1 MKQLGTFNYF
11 GKWKADDGS
20 DSLKEFAKA
29 NIGKKLILT
38 IEEPKKDRSLNQNSY
53 MWGVV
58 YNAISQYTGMTPN
71 EVHEFC
77 KLEFNF
83 GFKEVLNEK
92 TGELKELKYPKSTTD
107 FNTGEMENYLEAI
120 RRYFMIEFN
129 LYIPL
134 PNEIL

>member
-1 MKQLGTFNYF
+1 MKQTGTFNYF
-11 GKWKADDGS
+11 GKWVT
-20 DSLKEFAKA
+20 DSGDSVKEFGKA
-29 NIGKKLILT
+29 NIGKKLVLT
-38 IEEPKKDRSLNQNSY
+38 IEAPKKERSLNQNSY

-58 YNAISQYTGMTPN
+58 YNTISNYTGMTPR

-83 GFKEVLNEK
+83 GFKEVLNK
-92 TGELKELKYPKSTTD
+92 NTGELKELRYPKSTTD
-107 FNTGEMENYLEAI
+107 LSTMDMENYLEAI

-134 PNEIL
+134 PNEAL